1 MKASKTAESCPEYC
15 EGQLSTII
23 HTFMRLYTVTHSSD
37 SLVEC
42 HLPSTEV
49 KEMVEEVME
58 GRIG

>member
-1 MKASKTAESCPEYC
+1 
-15 EGQLSTII
+15 
-23 HTFMRLYTVTHSSD
+23 MRLYTVTHSSD